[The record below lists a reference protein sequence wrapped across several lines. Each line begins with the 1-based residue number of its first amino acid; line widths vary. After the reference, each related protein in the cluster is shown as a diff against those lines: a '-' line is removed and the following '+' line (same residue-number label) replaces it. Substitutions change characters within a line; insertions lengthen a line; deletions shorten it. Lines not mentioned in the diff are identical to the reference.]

1 MPVRQ
6 VTTVDLCLYR
16 SRLPSS
22 CLVDV
27 EKRRLGDA
35 PEVGE
40 STLRYLYPF
49 FKPRRR
55 KAKLISTEVY
65 LKGYGEV
72 SWTKES
78 PSYIEGLP

>member
-1 MPVRQ
+1 
-6 VTTVDLCLYR
+6 
-16 SRLPSS
+16 
-22 CLVDV
+22 
-27 EKRRLGDA
+27 
-35 PEVGE
+35 
-40 STLRYLYPF
+40 LRYLYPF